1 MVEQYWEA
9 PANTKK
15 TVPTKMDNQ
24 PQSYI
29 DSLTSHR
36 RERILTLQQMILE
49 VAPEAV
55 IDMHY
60 KMPTYHVGDQWV
72 AMASQKFYISLY
84 TCERENIQNFRNAY
98 PAIRTG
104 QGCIN
109 FRDKDEL
116 PEIATKKVLQRSLQT
131 GGRE

>member
-1 MVEQYWEA
+1 
-9 PANTKK
+9 
-15 TVPTKMDNQ
+15 
-24 PQSYI
+24 
-29 DSLTSHR
+29 
-36 RERILTLQQMILE
+36 
-49 VAPEAV
+49 
-55 IDMHY
+55 MHY

-116 PEIATKKVLQRSLQT
+116 PKLPSKKYCRGRCKQEAGSKIETIDTFYRSGQNCCNPQT
-131 GGRE
+131 LSEPVKQSED

>member
-84 TCERENIQNFRNAY
+84 ACERENIQNFRNAY

-116 PEIATKKVLQRSLQT
+116 TEIAIKEVLQRSLQT